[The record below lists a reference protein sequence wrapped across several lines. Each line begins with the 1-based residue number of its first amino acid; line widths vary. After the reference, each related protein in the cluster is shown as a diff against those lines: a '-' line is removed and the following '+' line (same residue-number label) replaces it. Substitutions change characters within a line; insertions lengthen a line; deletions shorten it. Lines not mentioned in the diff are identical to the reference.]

1 MDHFHYKENELFA
14 EEVALKDVAEKYGTP
29 SFVYSKATL
38 ERHAKAYINSFKSMD
53 GLVCFSVKALSNI
66 SILKTLKNSGCGFDI
81 VSGGELHRAL
91 LAGADPKKI
100 IFSGVGK
107 SKAEMTAG
115 IENNILSFNVESEQE
130 LDQLGVVAGEMKK
143 IAPVAIRFNP
153 NVDAGVHEFTKTGR
167 KSDKFGVSIENAK
180 DLIKK
185 CNENHNLNLVGLTCH
200 IGSQIMELDGF
211 EQAAKQALELLVE
224 LEKLNINLDFIDM
237 GGGLGVNYVG
247 EETVQPVELVQCYE
261 KIFSG
266 RAERLILE
274 PGRSISAN
282 AGVMVTRVEYKKND
296 FLIADA
302 AMNDLLRPALYQA
315 HHDVWPVTKNNDAT
329 VSTVNLVGPICET
342 GDFLAKNINIECL
355 KGDLL
360 AVKTVGAYS
369 FVMSSNY
376 NSRPRAAEI
385 IVDKDKFYLIRKR
398 EDYSSLTALEEG
410 LDDQV

>member
-1 MDHFHYKENELFA
+1 MDYFHYKEDELYA
-14 EEVALKDVAEKYGTP
+14 EDVALKSVADKYGTP
-29 SFVYSKATL
+29 AFIYSKATL
-38 ERHAKAYINSFKSMD
+38 ERHAQAYINSFKSMD

-107 SKAEMTAG
+107 SKDEMISG
-115 IENNILSFNVESEQE
+115 IESNILSFNVESDQE
-130 LDQLGVVAGEMKK
+130 LSRLEMVAAEMKK
-143 IAPVAIRFNP
+143 VAPVAIRFNP

-167 KSDKFGVSIENAK
+167 KSDKFGVSIETAK
-180 DLIKK
+180 DLVKK
-185 CNENHNLNLVGLTCH
+185 CSQSASLKLVGLTCH
-200 IGSQIMELDGF
+200 IGSQIMELKGF
-211 EQAAKQALELLVE
+211 EDAAQQALELLIE
-224 LEKLNINLDFIDM
+224 LDRLNINLDFIDM

-247 EETVQPVELVQCYE
+247 EETIQPFELIKSYE
-261 KIFSG
+261 KIFAG
-266 RAERLILE
+266 RDERLILE

-282 AGVMVTRVEYKKND
+282 AGIMLTRVEYKKND

-315 HHDVWPVTKNNDAT
+315 HHDVWPVRKTNNPA
-329 VSTVNLVGPICET
+329 SNSNLVGPICET
-342 GDFLAKNINIECL
+342 GDFLAKNIDIEGSE
-355 KGDLL
+355 GDLL
-360 AVKTVGAYS
+360 AVRTVGAYG

-376 NSRPRAAEI
+376 NSRPRAPEVM
-385 IVDKDKFYLIRKR
+385 VDKDKFYLIRKR

-410 LDDQV
+410 LDD

>member
-1 MDHFHYKENELFA
+1 MDHFHYKKNELYA
-14 EEVALKDVAEKYGTP
+14 EEVALKDIADVYGTP
-29 SFVYSKATL
+29 TFVYSKATL
-38 ERHAKAYINSFKSMD
+38 ERHAKAYINSFKKMN

-91 LAGADPKKI
+91 LAGANPKKI

-107 SKAEMTAG
+107 SKAEMASG

-130 LDQLGVVAGEMKK
+130 LKRLGEVAKEMKK
-143 IAPVAIRFNP
+143 TAPVAIRFNP

-167 KSDKFGVSIENAK
+167 KSDKFGVSIESTK
-180 DLIKK
+180 DLVKRCLKNDSIK
-185 CNENHNLNLVGLTCH
+185 LVGLTCH
-200 IGSQIMELDGF
+200 IGSQIMELQGF
-211 EQAAKQALELLVE
+211 KDAAKQALELLIE
-224 LEKLNINLDFIDM
+224 LDKLNISLDFIDM

-247 EETVQPVELVQCYE
+247 EDTVQPFELIQIYE
-261 KIFSG
+261 EIFSG
-266 RAERLILE
+266 RNERLILE

-282 AGVMVTRVEYKKND
+282 AGIMLTRVEYKKNN

-315 HHDVWPVTKNNDAT
+315 HHDVWPIIKNEQISN
-329 VSTVNLVGPICET
+329 VNLVGPICET
-342 GDFLAKNINIECL
+342 GDFLAKNLDIGACE
-355 KGDLL
+355 GDLL
-360 AVKTVGAYS
+360 AVKTVGAYG

-376 NSRPRAAEI
+376 NSRPRAAEV
-385 IVDKDKFYLIRKR
+385 IVNKDNFYLIRKR
-398 EDYSSLTALEEG
+398 EDYADLTVLEEG

>member
-1 MDHFHYKENELFA
+1 MDYFHYKKNELYA
-14 EEVALKDVAEKYGTP
+14 EEVALKDIADVYGTP
-29 SFVYSKATL
+29 TFVYSKATL
-38 ERHAKAYINSFKSMD
+38 ERHAKAYINSFKKMN

-91 LAGADPKKI
+91 LAGANPKKI

-107 SKAEMTAG
+107 SKAEMASG

-130 LDQLGVVAGEMKK
+130 LERLGEVAKEMKK
-143 IAPVAIRFNP
+143 TAPVAIRFNP

-167 KSDKFGVSIENAK
+167 KSDKFGVSIESTK
-180 DLIKK
+180 DLVKRCLKNDSIK
-185 CNENHNLNLVGLTCH
+185 LVGLTCH
-200 IGSQIMELDGF
+200 IGSQIMELQGF
-211 EQAAKQALELLVE
+211 KDAAKQALELLIE
-224 LEKLNINLDFIDM
+224 LDKLNISLDFIDM

-247 EETVQPVELVQCYE
+247 EDTVQPFELIQIYE
-261 KIFSG
+261 EIFSG
-266 RAERLILE
+266 RNERLILE

-282 AGVMVTRVEYKKND
+282 AGIMLTRVEYKKNN

-315 HHDVWPVTKNNDAT
+315 HHDVWPIIKNEQISN
-329 VSTVNLVGPICET
+329 VNLVGPICET
-342 GDFLAKNINIECL
+342 GDFLAKNLDIGACE
-355 KGDLL
+355 GDLL
-360 AVKTVGAYS
+360 AVKTVGAYG

-376 NSRPRAAEI
+376 NSRPRAAEV
-385 IVDKDKFYLIRKR
+385 IVDKDNFYLIRKR
-398 EDYSSLTALEEG
+398 EDYADLTVLEEG

>member
-1 MDHFHYKENELFA
+1 MDHFHYKEDELYA

-38 ERHAKAYINSFKSMD
+38 ERHAKAYINSFKSMN

-66 SILKTLKNSGCGFDI
+66 SILKILKNAGCGFDI

-107 SKAEMTAG
+107 SKTEMMSG
-115 IENNILSFNVESEQE
+115 IENDILSFNVESEQE
-130 LDQLGVVAGEMKK
+130 LNQLGMVAAEMKK

-167 KSDKFGVSIENAK
+167 ESDKFGVSVKTAK
-180 DLIKK
+180 DLVNK
-185 CNENHNLNLVGLTCH
+185 CIESNSLNLVGLTCH
-200 IGSQIMELDGF
+200 IGSQIMELNGF
-211 EQAAKQALELLVE
+211 EEAAYQALELLAE
-224 LEKLNINLDFIDM
+224 LDKQNIDLDFIDM

-247 EETVQPVELVQCYE
+247 EETVQPMELIQCYE
-261 KIFSG
+261 KIFSE
-266 RAERLILE
+266 RSERLILE

-282 AGVMVTRVEYKKND
+282 AGIMLTKVEYEKNS

-315 HHDVWPVTKNNDAT
+315 HHDVWPVTKNNNAAS
-329 VSTVNLVGPICET
+329 STVNLVGPICET
-342 GDFLAKNINIECL
+342 GDFLAKNIDSKGS

-360 AVKTVGAYS
+360 AIKTVGAYG

-376 NSRPRAAEI
+376 NSRPRAPEI
-385 IVDKDKFYLIRKR
+385 IVDKDKAYLIRKR
-398 EDYSSLTALEEG
+398 EEYSSLTALEEG
-410 LDDQV
+410 LDDQI